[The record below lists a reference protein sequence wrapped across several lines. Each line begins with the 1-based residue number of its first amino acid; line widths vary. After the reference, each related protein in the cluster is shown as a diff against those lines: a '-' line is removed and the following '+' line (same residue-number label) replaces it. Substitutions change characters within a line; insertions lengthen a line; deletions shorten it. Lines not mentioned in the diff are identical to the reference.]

1 MVETTTTTTTKPSV
15 SVQSLSDLLTPTK
28 TATVDFPGYEGFE
41 VQLTYLAREEM
52 LKLRKKAVSMKINRR
67 TRQPEEELNE
77 EVFLK
82 EYIKAVI
89 KNWKGLKMKYLVQLI
104 PVDEDKISDMEAE
117 LPFSLENAEVLM
129 QNSNDFDSW
138 ITEVVGDLA
147 NFTKTR

>member
-1 MVETTTTTTTKPSV
+1 MVETTTVKPAV
-15 SVQSLSDLLTPTK
+15 SIQSLSDLLTPSK
-28 TATVDFPGYEGFE
+28 TATVDFPGYAGFE
-41 VQLTYLAREEM
+41 VELTYLARDEM

-89 KNWKGLKMKYLVQLI
+89 KGWKGLKMKYLIQLI

-117 LPFSLENAEVLM
+117 LPYTLDNAEILM
-129 QNSNDFDSW
+129 QNSNDFDNW
-138 ITEVVGDLA
+138 LTEVVGDLA
-147 NFTKTR
+147 NFTKTS